1 MTVVWFLVMVPK
13 LTLHVLLVIYVID
26 CVFMN
31 NVVTGFSNFDYENGN
46 VILHRTRRN
55 YEAGSGKKNSVEIS
69 SASRRSTIFST
80 ENSTVVYAQIGGT
93 AALPCV
99 VRKFNSGVVS
109 WLRRKQEPPTL
120 LTVGLTTYSADDRF
134 FVEHVRHLQNWG
146 LLIKHVQPSD
156 EGHYECQVSTHP
168 PTSIFI
174 QLKVTEAVAEI
185 IGAPDLHLR
194 AGSVLRLVCALR
206 DSTETPSYV
215 FWFHDRNMINYD
227 IGIKVSPNRTSSIL
241 EIQEADQRNS
251 GNYTCTPSNAVPASI
266 NVHVL
271 NSTEEENPAAMLHVN
286 CGNTLNTISSTMC
299 AILFPYIFTCYKR

>member
-1 MTVVWFLVMVPK
+1 MPK
-13 LTLHVLLVIYVID
+13 ILLLLIFVID
-26 CVFMN
+26 FWLIRSAVGYPFTN
-31 NVVTGFSNFDYENGN
+31 LENEN
-46 VILHRTRRN
+46 VIVHRNRRN
-55 YEAGSGKKNSVEIS
+55 YEVGKGNKNSVEIAS
-69 SASRRSTIFST
+69 SGRRSTIFST

-99 VRKFNSGVVS
+99 VRKFNNGVVS
-109 WLRRKQEPPTL
+109 WLRKQEPPAL

-174 QLKVTEAVAEI
+174 KLKVTEAVAEI
-185 IGAPDLHLR
+185 LGAPDLHLR
-194 AGSVLRLVCALR
+194 AGSILRLVCTLR

-215 FWFHDRNMINYD
+215 FWYHEQNMISYD
-227 IGIKVSPNRTSSIL
+227 SGVKVYPDRSNSVL
-241 EIQEADQRNS
+241 ELQETDQRHS
-251 GNYTCTPSNAVPASI
+251 GNYTCSPSNAVPASI

-286 CGNTLNTISSTMC
+286 CGNIKIINSYFYLFCTMYFSV
-299 AILFPYIFTCYKR
+299 LIFFTER